1 MTQVT
6 LKDYAKYQLVCE
18 KKDRNTLNDTLKRLI
33 GETRAN
39 MYTDLTSK
47 ISTHKQML
55 EDLITMTNKQL
66 QMELHDFMAIDPIP

>member
-1 MTQVT
+1 MQRLTLVT

-18 KKDRNTLNDTLKRLI
+18 KKDRNTLNDTLKRMI

-47 ISTHKQML
+47 ISTQKQVL

-66 QMELHDFMAIDPIP
+66 